1 MSSHRLATRY
11 AKSLIQRAE
20 EKGLLSEVYKDIQ
33 TTDAIFE
40 GSRDLKLMF
49 KSPIIP
55 ADKKLA
61 VVKKL
66 FESRVHEL
74 LFRFMTLM
82 IKKGWE
88 SHFHDM
94 VSAFIVQYNVIKGI
108 TPVTIIS
115 AVKLDA
121 GLVQSILASLKKKE
135 NLKEVEL
142 VEVIDETLIA
152 GFVLKYE
159 DKMIDNSVRKNL
171 SSLRNII
178 EDDSYIKRYS

>member
-82 IKKGWE
+82 IKKGRE